1 MNAVKIAET
10 AMRTRYAV
18 LSFGMSFTSLDLLI
32 AVKII
37 NAMKYANPDRMV
49 MVSKQMLDL

>member
-10 AMRTRYAV
+10 AMRTRYV
-18 LSFGMSFTSLDLLI
+18 ELSFGKSFTSLDLLI

-37 NAMKYANPDRMV
+37 NAMKYAIWSRNRYWIC
-49 MVSKQMLDL
+49 K